1 MMNHTEPSS
10 YGSAGR
16 LNGRASTGARGAA
29 ARPSTGASRAA
40 ARPSTGARRAAARRL
55 RPSVPA
61 RVIRRALATALA
73 LAALVAFSALA
84 AHSRPA
90 PKVAVVMDASVAHDP
105 ALRAEAEAWLGR
117 SAPAGAARIAAR
129 VPAGAT
135 QQLSVTSTLAT
146 RGYDTIVAIGLDSR
160 VALDPVIRR
169 YPDLRVV
176 RWPAAN

>member
-1 MMNHTEPSS
+1 MNHTETSS
-10 YGSAGR
+10 YRPAGR
-16 LNGRASTGARGAA
+16 LNGRA
-29 ARPSTGASRAA
+29 PTGASRAA
-40 ARPSTGARRAAARRL
+40 PRRL
-55 RPSVPA
+55 RPSVAA
-61 RVIRRALATALA
+61 RVVPRALATALA

-105 ALRAEAEAWLGR
+105 ALRAEAETWLRR

-160 VALDPVIRR
+160 VALDPVVRR
-169 YPDLRVV
+169 YRDLRVV
-176 RWPAAN
+176 RWPGAI